1 MFLTKIMLDSYLES
15 NRITIKAEKYK
26 KVLCELGAEQDENF
40 CWTKQ
45 DIYEQLRKLIK
56 NKSE

>member
-1 MFLTKIMLDSYLES
+1 MLDSYLES